1 MKEFSSQHLE
11 LSGRVD
17 PVNGVIHGVSVITS
31 GVTARGHNLEVDMK
45 TLRQLLE
52 CGQKMGTVPVKWN
65 HRSGADAVAGY
76 IDNFRIEG
84 EKLLGDWHLLKSH
97 SQYEQAME
105 MAARMPKNV
114 GLSAAFMGDDEK
126 LSGGKMAARCHELI
140 SIDVVATPAANP
152 TGLFEAKV
160 DNATMKETLM
170 SNQNTTQPEGAAP
183 SLADVMAAISTIN
196 ERLDKQDALNA
207 QLHQQ
212 ESEND
217 DLTIEDLLTLTP
229 EQVSQLVAEGHLSE
243 EDAAGIAALQAEYT
257 AGDEEGSEA
266 NEESEAGSSEGG
278 EAGVGAEAAA
288 GEFSALQ
295 KSVRELSARFER
307 EDASRENAEIE
318 HHFSVIE
325 GNLKELSSENASLKE
340 LNDRLSTQNE
350 AMRHALKTG
359 IRPLAFSAEGEAVT
373 GTPGK
378 VHEFTSL
385 VKKYR
390 ELGKTDAEAIRFAHK
405 ENPEAHADYI
415 RNL

>member
-1 MKEFSSQHLE
+1 
-11 LSGRVD
+11 
-17 PVNGVIHGVSVITS
+17 
-31 GVTARGHNLEVDMK
+31 
-45 TLRQLLE
+45 
-52 CGQKMGTVPVKWN
+52 
-65 HRSGADAVAGY
+65 
-76 IDNFRIEG
+76 
-84 EKLLGDWHLLKSH
+84 
-97 SQYEQAME
+97 
-105 MAARMPKNV
+105 
-114 GLSAAFMGDDEK
+114 MGDDEK

-170 SNQNTTQPEGAAP
+170 DNQNTTQPEGADP

-212 ESEND
+212 DNEND

-266 NEESEAGSSEGG
+266 EESSEAGSTEGA
-278 EAGVGAEAAA
+278 EAGVGAGAAA

-295 KSVRELSARFER
+295 NSVRELSARFER
-307 EDASRENAEIE
+307 EDATRENAEIE

-325 GNLKELSSENASLKE
+325 GNLKE

-378 VHEFTSL
+378 VHEFTGL

-390 ELGKTDAEAIRFAHK
+390 DLGKTDAEAIRFAHK
-405 ENPEAHADYI
+405 DNPEAHADYL